1 MSQGNASE
9 WDKLWELFLSEQE
22 PQNKD
27 ILMEAL
33 TFSKETDILTRY
45 ITYLIEYVWN
55 KRYFIIF

>member
-27 ILMEAL
+27 IFMEAL
-33 TFSKETDILTRY
+33 TFSNKTEILTR
-45 ITYLIEYVWN
+45 
-55 KRYFIIF
+55 